1 VREPLEKK
9 RQREYAE
16 ELLSKKDDGMTLCIA
31 GECRHKGMPALVLI
45 ADSRAERGLSNP
57 VFSEFRIGSEDTQKI
72 RDVGRN
78 FRALVSGAPTL
89 ADELLAKCDTAIVK
103 LEDTA
108 HNEDSD
114 IVITEFFENLR
125 QAARLRKRELVEH
138 YIGMNTVL
146 GSRDEF
152 LTKSREVFSEAHYN
166 KLQDEIKGIGL
177 GGDIIIAGFHGET
190 PLIVRLDSGGEVH
203 WEDHYSVVGAGSDIA
218 FAILALNPYDEDEI
232 EVPECVFRL
241 FEAKS
246 AAQQTNKTVGNS
258 TVFEVLVRNQETQ
271 EEFEISDEFFELMKT
286 KLRFLS
292 IPTIDPPTKFLLA
305 ESDTEKETEKEKH
318 ASKDSAAAELIQP
331 SQEKHGRFI
340 GRFRARDSMPEDLE
354 GQGPTEKI
362 PE

>member
-1 VREPLEKK
+1 VTKPL
-9 RQREYAE
+9 AE
-16 ELLSKKDDGMTLCIA
+16 GILAGQDNAASEETMTLCIA

-45 ADSRAERGLSNP
+45 ADSRAERGLANP
-57 VFSEFRIGSEDTQKI
+57 AFSDLRIGSEDTNKI
-72 RDVGRN
+72 RDVGKN
-78 FRALVSGAPTL
+78 FRALLSGPPTL
-89 ADELLAKCDTAIVK
+89 ADELIAKCDAATVK
-103 LEDTA
+103 LEETVP
-108 HNEDSD
+108 NEDSD

-152 LTKSREVFSEAHYN
+152 LQKSRDVFSEAHYN
-166 KLQDEIKGIGL
+166 RLQDEIKAIGL
-177 GGDIIIAGFHGET
+177 GGDIILAGFHGET
-190 PLIVRLDSGGEVH
+190 PIIVRLDSAGEVH

-218 FAILALNPYDEDEI
+218 FAILALNPYDEEKI

-246 AAQQTNKTVGNS
+246 AAHANKTVGVA

-271 EEFEISDEFFELMKT
+271 EAFDISDEFFELIKT

-292 IPTIDPPTKFLLA
+292 VPLINPPDDFLVL
-305 ESDTEKETEKEKH
+305 ESDSKTV
-318 ASKDSAAAELIQP
+318 ASKESIDSQLIQP
-331 SQEKHGRFI
+331 AQDKEKRFI
-340 GRFRARDSMPEDLE
+340 GRFTAHDAMPEGLE
-354 GQGPTEKI
+354 GYGPPEKI